1 MYDSREMI
9 RIFLKGRLAAVPLV
23 VLILLLVT
31 ACSLFNSPPVASFSV
46 FPNSGSAPLVVSFDA
61 SSSLDTTG
69 IIVAY
74 EWEFG
79 DETTGAGKVRTHTYE
94 LPGEY
99 TARVTVTDD
108 DGAKDS
114 TTWVIQVNKAS
125 LTASFTTTPTSGEA
139 PLSVDFDASGSFDP
153 EGESITYFWR
163 FGDGSTGNGVV
174 ARHTYYTAGIYAVLL
189 TVRNG
194 SGDEEQAT
202 ATIAVSKAPKVSSS
216 PIRFEGHDSPQSLL
230 PLPSGAGTTF
240 FMEYVGAGEV
250 GGGYIFSVVL
260 LDALHRR
267 VAQLAACE
275 YGNFEGRKDYNGGG
289 GYQEPFFLDVVA
301 CGSWAITVLNTWYCP
316 APPQTYSG
324 CGGPLS
330 QYSGLFALDPGR
342 ASFYFDGGDII
353 LLDYLRNTETPLSRE
368 VDVLGG
374 GYLLKIR
381 GGGCWEVSVEQ

>member
-1 MYDSREMI
+1 MYTKWNLVRPLREMYDSREMI

-139 PLSVDFDASGSFDP
+139 PLSVDFDGVYLTEADIFAFEIHSETNTNFEDILIYLKYIQMSLKHQ
-153 EGESITYFWR
+153 
-163 FGDGSTGNGVV
+163 STHQKYSWL
-174 ARHTYYTAGIYAVLL
+174 ART
-189 TVRNG
+189 
-194 SGDEEQAT
+194 
-202 ATIAVSKAPKVSSS
+202 SS
-216 PIRFEGHDSPQSLL
+216 P
-230 PLPSGAGTTF
+230 
-240 FMEYVGAGEV
+240 
-250 GGGYIFSVVL
+250 
-260 LDALHRR
+260 
-267 VAQLAACE
+267 C
-275 YGNFEGRKDYNGGG
+275 
-289 GYQEPFFLDVVA
+289 
-301 CGSWAITVLNTWYCP
+301 
-316 APPQTYSG
+316 
-324 CGGPLS
+324 
-330 QYSGLFALDPGR
+330 
-342 ASFYFDGGDII
+342 
-353 LLDYLRNTETPLSRE
+353 
-368 VDVLGG
+368 
-374 GYLLKIR
+374 
-381 GGGCWEVSVEQ
+381 